1 MELGKTL
8 LKSGSKLTFLFTF
21 AIFASLMHSAFATDW
36 YVDDALGNDSYDGT
50 TPQTA
55 KKTIQAAVN
64 RAAKNDTVKV
74 AEGVYADENAYDA
87 STVACVVI
95 SNNLTLVATGSKERT
110 HIVGR
115 HANTSTG
122 VGEGA
127 VRCIFVKEKAV
138 ARIEGFTIRDG
149 ATISGNGG
157 GVSFS
162 VYNKADGWLVDC
174 VVSNCVA
181 SRGGALLY
189 GTAIRCLFAGN
200 NSTSYGKVASQSIL
214 YNCLVVDNVGSD
226 RLFNYPRDIVNC
238 TIAGNSNNSFCYA
251 SGAHNVFNT
260 IFLENANQSFYNSLS
275 VISNC
280 LITTG
285 TASFNRTASG
295 LCATNDTGACFVA
308 PVIGDWRPRSD
319 SGAVGLG
326 DAAHLLRVALPDE
339 NMRYVDFAG
348 NPIVPVD
355 GKITCGALQE
365 TVTPASGRLTF
376 DGSFEL
382 EGLGLANSSQCNY
395 LHATN
400 YPCMYVV
407 KAVGA
412 TISNI
417 VWYAATTG
425 HVARVPA
432 LDGRL
437 GVMPPPEGSMTLSP
451 VRPNKVFYVDAND
464 GDDGYEGSDIGSWDH
479 PYKTLQAAVNAVP
492 NGRDNDRPNYAV
504 ICAKP
509 GDYSEGGTV
518 GTTISR
524 RLTIPS
530 AYKRFRIV
538 ALEGPER
545 TIIRGESAEDAADGI
560 PCACIFM
567 NVPSVVQGFTLTGG
581 HTVLES
587 NDEDTATA
595 GSVLGCALSVTDRMI
610 ADCIVSNNVSR
621 FAAQRSGL
629 SVRCVFLDNTEIGT
643 GGGDLRNGCGVHDI
657 FRTSASSHR
666 DAYTLGS
673 GARAYFTTYS
683 GSKHSSATLRSALA
697 VSSSAKFVDMAADDY
712 RLCSDSPAFGA
723 GDSNPTNYWQYASID
738 IEGNPLFFIDG
749 RSTSGAYQRPSATAV
764 ALNAAAAGHV
774 TMNGGTSLS
783 TVLFDGQS
791 VTVAKAEGCLRNLL
805 GFTSPDGE
813 FSLVQTST
821 FIAPEHPEAGRLY
834 GIEAVFS
841 TNWYVNAGALGSDSN
856 DGFTPETPKKTLAGA
871 MVAVVPGDVVH
882 AAPGEY
888 ADGIMYNPNDMGYHG
903 GETVIGSRVF
913 VTNGVSLV
921 SDEGADS
928 THIVGASASA
938 EYDVQLG
945 LGSNA
950 VRCVSMG
957 ANTRLKGFTLRG
969 GRTNGR
975 VHFEDSTCGAGV
987 LGTSSV
993 NTFVEDCVISNCV
1006 AIYGGCGYSVNFK
1019 RCRFFHNRAVER
1031 ASVSRVSSF
1040 DSCVA
1045 DWNQGTRPFDYFNML
1060 TNCTIGAHMT
1070 TSEGGSGTLLQ
1081 PTDPDKTLVID
1092 CLILSGIHTRVKM
1105 RRTAARSNSGVL
1117 AANCEDCILTNAAAL
1132 AVDDDCRPIVGSNVA
1147 IDAIPL
1153 AEDAPSV
1160 RTAKDAYGVQRV
1172 FNGARDLGALDADWR
1187 DHYAKTLGGS
1197 KIAVTAVDPA
1207 VVETNGALRIP
1218 EGSVELTWRSPNGRS
1233 IVHEMGMS
1241 VNGGGT
1247 LLAERGGNPLASVTE
1262 QNSGVFK
1269 FNQDGTTDMR
1279 FAYEPSGGEGEY
1291 AELRNFSLNIGFA
1304 VVIH

>member
-1 MELGKTL
+1 M
-8 LKSGSKLTFLFTF
+8 
-21 AIFASLMHSAFATDW
+21 
-36 YVDDALGNDSYDGT
+36 
-50 TPQTA
+50 
-55 KKTIQAAVN
+55 
-64 RAAKNDTVKV
+64 
-74 AEGVYADENAYDA
+74 
-87 STVACVVI
+87 I

-115 HANTSTG
+115 HADTSTG

-157 GVSFS
+157 GVTFS

-181 SRGGALLY
+181 ARAGALLY

-200 NSTSYGKVASQSIL
+200 NSTSYGKVAQQSIL

-226 RLFNYPRDIVNC
+226 RLFSYPRDIVNC
-238 TIAGNSNNSFCYA
+238 TIAGNSNNNFCYA

-260 IFLENANQSFYNSLS
+260 IFLENSGQTFHNSQA

-280 LITTG
+280 LITTETG
-285 TASFNRTASG
+285 TFNRTASG

-308 PVIGDWRPRSD
+308 PVLGDWRPLSD
-319 SGAVGLG
+319 SGAANLG
-326 DAAHLLRVALPDE
+326 DASHLLRVALPDE

-348 NPIVPVD
+348 KPIVPVD

-376 DGSFEL
+376 NGSFEL
-382 EGLGLANSSQCNY
+382 EGFGIANSSQCNY

-417 VWYAATTG
+417 VWYSATTG

-437 GVMPPPEGSMTLSP
+437 GIMPPPEGSLTLSP
-451 VRPNKVFYVDAND
+451 IRPSYVFYVDAND
-464 GDDGYEGSDIGSWDH
+464 GDDSYAGSDIGSWDH
-479 PYKTLQAAVNAVP
+479 SYKTLQAAVDAVP
-492 NGRDNDRPNYAV
+492 NGRDNDRPTYAV

-509 GDYSEGGTV
+509 GDYNEGGTV

-524 RLTIPS
+524 RVSIPN
-530 AYKRFRIV
+530 AYKRYRIV
-538 ALEGPER
+538 ALEGPEK
-545 TIIRGESAEDAADGI
+545 TIIRGESAEDSTNGI
-560 PCACIFM
+560 PCACVYM
-567 NVPSVVQGFTLTGG
+567 NVPSVVQGFTITGG
-581 HTVLES
+581 YTVLAS
-587 NDEDTATA
+587 DNEDTTTA
-595 GSVLGCALSVTDRMI
+595 GSVLSCALNVTDRMI

-621 FAAQRSGL
+621 FAAQRSGS
-629 SVRCVFLDNTEIGT
+629 SVRCVFLDNRETGT
-643 GGGDLRNGCGVHDI
+643 GGGDLRNGYGVHNV
-657 FRTSASSHR
+657 FRTSASSHK

-683 GSKHSSATLRSALA
+683 GITHSSATLRGALVASSA
-697 VSSSAKFVDMAADDY
+697 AKFVDMAADDY
-712 RLCSDSPAFGA
+712 HLCSDSPAFGA
-723 GDSNPTNYWQYASID
+723 GGGNPTNYWQYASID
-738 IEGNPLFFIDG
+738 IDGNPLVFIG
-749 RSTSGAYQRPSATAV
+749 GCPTSGAYQRPSATAV
-764 ALNAAAAGHV
+764 AVNSTAAGYV
-774 TMNGGTSLS
+774 TVNSGTSL
-783 TVLFDGQS
+783 TNVLFAGQS
-791 VTVAKAEGCLRNLL
+791 ATVEKAEGCLRNLL

-813 FSLVQTST
+813 FSSVQTYT
-821 FIAPEHPEAGRLY
+821 FVAPELPEAGRLY

-841 TNWYVNAGALGSDSN
+841 TNWYVNAGALGSDAH

-871 MVAVVPGDVVH
+871 MAAVVPGDVVH

-888 ADGIMYNPNDMGYHG
+888 ADGVMYNPKDMGYHG
-903 GETVIGSRVF
+903 GEAVIGSRVF
-913 VTNGVSLV
+913 VTNGVTLV

-928 THIVGASASA
+928 THIVGASAST

-957 ANTRLKGFTLRG
+957 EKARLKGFTLRG

-975 VHFEDSTCGAGV
+975 VKYEDSTCGAGV
-987 LGTSSV
+987 LGTITG

-1006 AIYGGCGYSVNFK
+1006 AIYGGGGYSVKFK

-1031 ASVSRVSSF
+1031 ASVSRVSYH

-1045 DWNQGTRPFDYFNML
+1045 DWNQGTRPFDYFSLL

-1070 TSEGGSGTLLQ
+1070 TSEGGSGALVQ
-1081 PTDPDKTLVID
+1081 PSDASKTLVID
-1092 CLILSGIHTRVKM
+1092 CLILSGIHSQVKM
-1105 RRTAARSNSGVL
+1105 RRTAARSTSGVS
-1117 AANCEDCILTNAAAL
+1117 AANCEDCILTNNAAL
-1132 AVDDDCRPIVGSNVA
+1132 AVDDDCRPIIGSNVA
-1147 IDAIPL
+1147 IDVIPL
-1153 AEDAPSV
+1153 AEDTPSV

-1187 DHYAKTLGGS
+1187 DHYAKTLGGG

-1218 EGSVELTWRSPNGRS
+1218 EGSVELTWRSPEGRS
-1233 IVHEMGMS
+1233 IVHEMGLS

-1247 LLAERGGNPLASVTE
+1247 LLAEKGGASIASVTE

-1269 FNQDGTTDMR
+1269 FDQVGTTDMC

-1291 AELRNFSLNIGFA
+1291 AELRKFSLNIGFA